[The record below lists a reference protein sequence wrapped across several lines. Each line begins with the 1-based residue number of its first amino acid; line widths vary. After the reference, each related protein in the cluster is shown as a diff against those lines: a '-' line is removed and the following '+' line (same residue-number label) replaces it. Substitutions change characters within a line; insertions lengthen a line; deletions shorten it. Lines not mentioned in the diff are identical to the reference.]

1 MRTRVKFPCVN
12 EIEAMYERPRV
23 NVNVERGSNFTLHVT
38 FHTLPL
44 FYLRKFMRENN
55 ATEEIHL
62 NTYNSHVQFIFKFF
76 TT

>member
-1 MRTRVKFPCVN
+1 M
-12 EIEAMYERPRV
+12 MYERPRV
-23 NVNVERGSNFTLHVT
+23 NVKDERGSIFTLHVT

-44 FYLRKFMRENN
+44 FYLHEFIRENN
-55 ATEEIHL
+55 ATVEIRP

>member
-12 EIEAMYERPRV
+12 EIEAMYERQRV
-23 NVNVERGSNFTLHVT
+23 NVNVERGSTLNSI
-38 FHTLPL
+38 
-44 FYLRKFMRENN
+44 RENN

-62 NTYNSHVQFIFKFF
+62 NTYSSHVQFIFKFF